1 MPTILI
7 ADASKAS
14 LVMSSEVFKDKIPGA
29 VILVATTGKDCLELV
44 QKNPVDMCVVDFD
57 LPDADGVTLVA
68 AMRKFWNG
76 PILLTAYPDKVV
88 EHAAQE
94 LFAFNDAGGWIRKPV
109 KFDELSEKIDRF
121 LLDRHRLGRRF
132 EFEVK
137 TLVVGKGA
145 GRGKRAPKVQ
155 GRIVNLSLGG
165 LCVALDTPFK
175 MKGGQEFT
183 VAVTLPTLSSKL
195 EAPNVEELAK
205 ATAGKKATATT
216 KTTKAGKPS
225 KKAPGVET
233 KLKATVAWT
242 ADGGKLAGFKFD
254 GLTDAQ
260 RKGIETLL
268 RDIAITPAS

>member
-29 VILVATTGKDCLELV
+29 IILVATTGKDCLELV
-44 QKNPVDMCVVDFD
+44 QKNAVDMCVVDFD
-57 LPDADGVTLVA
+57 LPDVDGVTLVA
-68 AMRKFWNG
+68 AMRKTWKG

-165 LCVALDTPFK
+165 LCIALDAPFK

-183 VAVTLPTLSSKL
+183 VAVTLPTQPAKPAAKQDAIQAESSIK
-195 EAPNVEELAK
+195 
-205 ATAGKKATATT
+205 TSAGKKSAPTT
-216 KTTKAGKPS
+216 KSAKKP
-225 KKAPGVET
+225 KGVET

-242 ADGGKLAGFKFD
+242 ADGGKMAGFKFD
-254 GLTDAQ
+254 GLTDVQ
-260 RKGIETLL
+260 RKGIESLL